1 MKMKRKFYTIG
12 IAFLSLLGVSCSE
25 WMTVRPST
33 EIEADLLFSTEE
45 GFKNALTG
53 IYARMIG
60 ENLYGN
66 QLTFNLMEELVQRY
80 DAGTRYSSLDDNARA
95 RLYNYTE
102 DVSVGSIA
110 ATKTRIANIWNAMY
124 TDIVNINS
132 LLEHLDDNGREVIST
147 EEMFNIIKGEALGL
161 RAFHYFDLLRMWGP
175 ADMVNNGDQPTVPY
189 RTRVGREQIAPMS
202 ADSLVIMIEADLLQ
216 ADSLLQDDP
225 CNWDLNYD
233 DINFLNYRQHRMN
246 KWAVRALM
254 ARLYLYANQPDLARQ
269 YAEDVIEHSGRNL
282 VTNMS
287 SDHTLFD
294 ESLFTL
300 YYANMQDDLQ
310 SFFSDE
316 IRYDSQT
323 QKLLTPSNAEYTFER
338 DGEGA
343 NDIRGMSGQG
353 FLVQN
358 NVYMSRK
365 FLCIENSDYDYKVP
379 LIRLAEMYYIMAEV
393 TTGSEAASYYNAVR
407 NSRGI
412 SSIYNITSFESEA
425 DKLERLTKEYS
436 KEFFGEGQYFYFLK
450 RHQIRSL
457 DVGYNNTHRFPMEL
471 SFYEFEI
478 PDAEREYGLVPEVE

>member
-1 MKMKRKFYTIG
+1 M
-12 IAFLSLLGVSCSE
+12 
-25 WMTVRPST
+25 
-33 EIEADLLFSTEE
+33 LFSTEE

-225 CNWDLNYD
+225 CNWDLN
-233 DINFLNYRQHRMN
+233 R
-246 KWAVRALM
+246 V
-254 ARLYLYANQPDLARQ
+254 
-269 YAEDVIEHSGRNL
+269 S
-282 VTNMS
+282 
-287 SDHTLFD
+287 
-294 ESLFTL
+294 
-300 YYANMQDDLQ
+300 
-310 SFFSDE
+310 
-316 IRYDSQT
+316 
-323 QKLLTPSNAEYTFER
+323 TFMPTSR
-338 DGEGA
+338 TW
-343 NDIRGMSGQG
+343 QG
-353 FLVQN
+353 S
-358 NVYMSRK
+358 MR
-365 FLCIENSDYDYKVP
+365 
-379 LIRLAEMYYIMAEV
+379 R
-393 TTGSEAASYYNAVR
+393 T
-407 NSRGI
+407 
-412 SSIYNITSFESEA
+412 
-425 DKLERLTKEYS
+425 
-436 KEFFGEGQYFYFLK
+436 
-450 RHQIRSL
+450 
-457 DVGYNNTHRFPMEL
+457 
-471 SFYEFEI
+471 
-478 PDAEREYGLVPEVE
+478 